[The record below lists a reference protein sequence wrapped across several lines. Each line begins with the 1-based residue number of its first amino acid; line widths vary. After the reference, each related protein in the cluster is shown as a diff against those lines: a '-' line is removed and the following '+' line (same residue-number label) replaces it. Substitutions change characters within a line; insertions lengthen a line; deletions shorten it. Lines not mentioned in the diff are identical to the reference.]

1 MTSAP
6 SGPKYVPKHGRAA
19 GQSVLRMR
27 GLPRLFW
34 RWMLH
39 SQRIIAGIMRMFG
52 ISGYCRC
59 NDQSRIDALA
69 RVSIGGITQQDVG
82 PQRDGTRKAWP
93 RQAARQFRGRGTV
106 ASHKTCIKQSLVL
119 LFHRARKPFR
129 RDSATVAIV
138 EWTTPQRID
147 TIPSMRKEEFER
159 RAAEMK
165 ARMLA

>member
-1 MTSAP
+1 MRCPRCGVASGVCSSKHSSTGSSSSIRTMTSAP

-69 RVSIGGITQQDVG
+69 RVSTGGITQQDVG
-82 PQRDGTRKAWP
+82 PQRDGTRKEWP
-93 RQAARQFRGRGTV
+93 RQAARRYV
-106 ASHKTCIKQSLVL
+106 YKTISRSAVSSGEKTLP
-119 LFHRARKPFR
+119 ARFGDRSDCGVDHAPA
-129 RDSATVAIV
+129 D
-138 EWTTPQRID
+138 
-147 TIPSMRKEEFER
+147 
-159 RAAEMK
+159 
-165 ARMLA
+165 